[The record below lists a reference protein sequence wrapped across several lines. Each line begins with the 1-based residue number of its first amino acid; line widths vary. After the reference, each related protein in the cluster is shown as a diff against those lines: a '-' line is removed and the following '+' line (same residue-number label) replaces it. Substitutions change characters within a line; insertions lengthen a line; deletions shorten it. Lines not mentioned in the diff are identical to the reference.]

1 MKKSVALLVL
11 LLAAMLAA
19 GGVLPVGM
27 PEELSATTAQT
38 SDGRVYAAENRDA
51 VSRIYTLRNNEIFE
65 VYEEFRVQGGAES
78 RIARVAAEKQD
89 VYFLR
94 AFTDGKRWELL
105 KLADG
110 MAAPAAQGSFE
121 TGGTVTGLAV
131 RNRTTY
137 ITVVHT
143 DGTVAVY
150 AYGNTDRS
158 GLVLLLP
165 VAQTE
170 DVVSAEYDGTRLR
183 AATKQGDFCFIDENG
198 RRSYSDEAVDAP
210 AVKVTAASIR
220 GVLLCKRLFL
230 AAAAILWL
238 VIAVSVLLTVA
249 VTGRAARLATR
260 LTCAGSEVIFLTLL
274 AVLVLVSRQILS
286 ALGPL
291 QMLRDLVVM
300 SAVAGVILL
309 VGILLLRGVSG
320 RMTRALK
327 TMTEQMDD
335 VAEGRVDIREVKP
348 GKDEL
353 HRMDRSMQE
362 MCMSLSI
369 RNYELETTIRS
380 YQRFVPEQ
388 LTELLNRAAVAEVS
402 LGDSRRLTGDIGLF
416 SVGNR
421 AEARDV
427 LQDDAFVDFINHSFG
442 IFQECVRDNNG
453 SMISSGL
460 RLSAMETMFPRDAAD
475 GVKAGLDFLGRTQK
489 KAGEG
494 IPVPHPFLI
503 LHRASF
509 LYGVAGQET
518 RLFPYLS
525 SGEMEFLGS
534 FAQRFH
540 GVGVRII
547 MTEAYWKQLEGR
559 GFDAR
564 YIGFVSDE
572 EWGTYKLYELLDAY
586 PELEKKVRL
595 GYEER
600 FQEAVNLFYRNDFFL
615 ARNLFSTLLRA
626 CPEDGIVRWYLFACE
641 HYFNQEGTDEVDYQL
656 FGIHE

>member
-1 MKKSVALLVL
+1 MKKTVALLVL

-19 GGVLPVGM
+19 VGVLPVGM
-27 PEELSATTAQT
+27 PEELAVTGTVQA
-38 SDGRVYAAENRDA
+38 SDGGVLAVENRTA
-51 VSRIYTLRNNEIFE
+51 VSRIYTLYGNEISGL
-65 VYEEFRVQGGAES
+65 YEEFRVRNGAES
-78 RIARVAAEKQD
+78 TIARVAAEKQD
-89 VYFLR
+89 VYFIR
-94 AFTDGKRWELL
+94 VFGDGKRWELL
-105 KLADG
+105 KLANG
-110 MAAPAAQGSFE
+110 AAASVATDAFDES
-121 TGGTVTGLAV
+121 GTVTGLV
-131 RNRTTY
+131 SRDGTVY

-150 AYGNTDRS
+150 TCGDTGGN
-158 GLVLLLP
+158 GLMMLLP
-165 VAQTE
+165 AAQTE
-170 DVVSAEYDGTRLR
+170 DVLWAEYDGACLR
-183 AATKQGDFCFIDENG
+183 AATKQGDYCFIAENG
-198 RRSYSDEAVDAP
+198 QRSYSDDAADVP
-210 AVKVTAASIR
+210 AVQMTWGIR
-220 GVLLCKRLFL
+220 GWLLCKRIAL
-230 AAAAILWL
+230 AAALVLWL
-238 VIAVSVLLTVA
+238 VMAVSVLLSVLIA
-249 VTGRAARLATR
+249 GRAVRLATR
-260 LTCAGSEVIFLTLL
+260 LTCVGGEVIFLTLL
-274 AVLVLVSRQILS
+274 AVTVLVSWQILS
-286 ALGPL
+286 VLGPL

-300 SAVAGVILL
+300 AAAAGVILL

-320 RMTRALK
+320 RMTRKLT
-327 TMTEQMDD
+327 TMARQMDE

-388 LTELLNRAAVAEVS
+388 LTELLDRAAVAEVS
-402 LGDSRRLTGDIGLF
+402 LGDSRRLTGNIGLF

-427 LQDDAFVDFINHSFG
+427 LQDDAFVDFINYSFG
-442 IFQECVRDNNG
+442 IFQDCVRENHG

-460 RLSAMETMFPRDAAD
+460 RLSAMETMFSGSAAD
-475 GVKAGLDFLGRTQK
+475 GVRAGLDFLGRTQR

-494 IPVPHPFLI
+494 IPAPRPFLV

-509 LYGVAGQET
+509 LYGVAGQES

-540 GVGVRII
+540 EVGSRII
-547 MTEAYWKQLEGR
+547 MTEAYWKQLEGSD
-559 GFDAR
+559 FHAR

-572 EWGTYKLYELLDAY
+572 EWGAYKLYELLDAY

-595 GYEER
+595 GYDER
-600 FQEAVNLFYRNDFFL
+600 FQEAINLFYRNDFFL
-615 ARNLFSTLLRA
+615 ARNLFSALLRA

-641 HYFNQEGTDEVDYQL
+641 HYFHQEGAYEADYQL
-656 FGIHE
+656 FGVHE